1 MRIWL
6 GSSTKRTSFKYF
18 EKKINPSSDPS
29 ILNGNVHLLGYREK
43 MPSTC
48 IFSHLSLIYS
58 FSSSPPFSSSL
69 PFNFLYF
76 LSCIVSHFFPILS
89 YFSTFLPT
97 NTDWLSSPELGTRNT
112 MMNKTQ
118 LHELDGGIRYTKNKI
133 WHRAQSL
140 LCSLSLRPYIP
151 YLQGAMLYPP
161 SLQSL
166 KILSLY

>member
-76 LSCIVSHFFPILS
+76 LSCIVSHFFSNPFI
-89 YFSTFLPT
+89 FL
-97 NTDWLSSPELGTRNT
+97 NLSSYKHWLTIKPSAWHQKYNDEQDTAAWARWW
-112 MMNKTQ
+112 
-118 LHELDGGIRYTKNKI
+118 HKI
-133 WHRAQSL
+133 
-140 LCSLSLRPYIP
+140 Y
-151 YLQGAMLYPP
+151 
-161 SLQSL
+161 
-166 KILSLY
+166 KE